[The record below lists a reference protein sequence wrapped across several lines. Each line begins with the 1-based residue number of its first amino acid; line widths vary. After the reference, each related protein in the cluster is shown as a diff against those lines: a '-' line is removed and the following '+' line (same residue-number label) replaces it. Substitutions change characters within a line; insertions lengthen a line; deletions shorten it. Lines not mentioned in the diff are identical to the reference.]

1 MMLLTKF
8 CVDQTD
14 GGSELRGRLGVPTP
28 ALCHVQC
35 AQCAVSSSGQ
45 MAPRP
50 AYPAIV
56 RAGDQSP
63 RRDNAPGLAWD
74 GLAAHYAWDI
84 IEWPGRGV
92 NTNTELCGEA
102 VFTNIVLLPSITVCT
117 LPNCEVCPQW
127 CHTVQQRIRADVGQL
142 DSITTPPIIRLA
154 HTGST

>member
-14 GGSELRGRLGVPTP
+14 GGSEQRGRLGVPTP

-35 AQCAVSSSGQ
+35 AVSSSSGQ

-84 IEWPGRGV
+84 IE
-92 NTNTELCGEA
+92 
-102 VFTNIVLLPSITVCT
+102 
-117 LPNCEVCPQW
+117 
-127 CHTVQQRIRADVGQL
+127 
-142 DSITTPPIIRLA
+142 
-154 HTGST
+154 